1 MKRRACRVVTGPAC
15 RPILRHDRLEFLKMA
30 LQIDQFMCREDNFGV
45 LIHDPK
51 SGETALIDAPEE
63 RAILAAVERT
73 GWTPTMILT
82 THHHQDHVEANLA
95 LKKRFG
101 LKIFG
106 PKAEADKIPGIDVEL
121 SEGSK
126 LEFAGQP
133 VEVIE
138 TPGHTAGHICYYL
151 PRSHVAFVADT
162 LFAMGCGRLLE
173 RPAPVMFHS
182 LTKLMELPA
191 ATALYC
197 GHEYTLANARFALTV
212 DPTNSALRER
222 AAKVEKLRAKD
233 KPTLPTTLAEELA
246 TNPFIRWHDPAIRRN
261 LGMEKAS
268 DAEVFAEI
276 RKRKDN
282 F

>member
-1 MKRRACRVVTGPAC
+1 
-15 RPILRHDRLEFLKMA
+15 
-30 LQIDQFMCREDNFGV
+30 
-45 LIHDPK
+45 
-51 SGETALIDAPEE
+51 
-63 RAILAAVERT
+63 
-73 GWTPTMILT
+73 MILT

-101 LKIFG
+101 LKIVG

-133 VEVIE
+133 V
-138 TPGHTAGHICYYL
+138 AGDRDARPYGRATSAIIF
-151 PRSHVAFVADT
+151 PKSHVAFVADT

-182 LTKLMELPA
+182 LTKLMALPA
-191 ATALYC
+191 SDRALLRPRI
-197 GHEYTLANARFALTV
+197 HAANARFALTI
-212 DPTNSALRER
+212 DPTNSALKER

-233 KPTLPTTLAEELA
+233 KPTLPTTLAEELS

>member
-1 MKRRACRVVTGPAC
+1 MT
-15 RPILRHDRLEFLKMA
+15 

-45 LIHDPK
+45 LVHDPE

-73 GWTPTMILT
+73 GWKPTLIMT
-82 THHHQDHVEANLA
+82 THHHLDHVEANLA
-95 LKKRFG
+95 LKQRFG
-101 LKIFG
+101 LKIVG

-126 LEFAGQP
+126 FAFAGQP
-133 VEVIE
+133 VEIIE

-151 PRSHVAFVADT
+151 PQSQVAFVADT
-162 LFAMGCGRLLE
+162 IFAMGCGRLLE
-173 RPAPVMFHS
+173 RPAPVMFES
-182 LTKLMELPA
+182 LKKLVALPA

-197 GHEYTLANARFALTV
+197 GHEYTLSNARFALTI
-212 DPTNSALRER
+212 DPTNSALKER
-222 AAKVEKLRAKD
+222 AAKVEALREAN
-233 KPTLPTTLAEELA
+233 KPTLPTTMGEELA
-246 TNPFIRWHDPAIRRN
+246 TNPFLRWHDPAIRKN
-261 LGMEKAS
+261 LGMV
-268 DAEVFAEI
+268 DATDDEVFAEI

>member
-1 MKRRACRVVTGPAC
+1 MS
-15 RPILRHDRLEFLKMA
+15 

-45 LIHDPK
+45 LIHDQQ

-63 RAILAAVERT
+63 RAILAAIERT
-73 GWTPTMILT
+73 GWTPTMIMT
-82 THHHQDHVEANLA
+82 THHHLDHVEANLA

-101 LKIFG
+101 LKIVG
-106 PKAEADKIPGIDVEL
+106 PKASKIPGIDVEL

-126 LEFAGQP
+126 FEFAGQP
-133 VEVIE
+133 VEIIE
-138 TPGHTAGHICYYL
+138 TPGHTADHICYYL
-151 PRSHVAFVADT
+151 PKSNVAFVADT

-173 RPAPVMFHS
+173 KPAPVMFQS
-182 LTKLMELPA
+182 LKKLVALPA
-191 ATALYC
+191 ATTLYC

-212 DPTNSALRER
+212 DPTNSALKER
-222 AAKVEKLRAKD
+222 AAKVEKLRDAN

-261 LGMEKAS
+261 LGMENAT
-268 DAEVFAEI
+268 DAEVFAVI